1 MPITG
6 GDANIMYRVAV
17 HNINALQVM
26 YDVDGY
32 HGDTASSNN
41 PTTAQKILGVVI
53 SSTSAGGVA
62 PTVRQGEYDDPMN
75 SLTPGPL
82 FLGIGGVIQS
92 VPPTSGVL
100 VRIGFAS
107 SISKAIIDVQQ
118 TIVLA

>member
-6 GDANIMYRVAV
+6 GETSIIYRVAG
-17 HNINALQVM
+17 HNVSALHVM

-53 SSTSAGGVA
+53 SGTSVGGVA
-62 PTVRQGEYDDPMN
+62 PIVRQGEYDDPTN

-82 FLGIGGVIQS
+82 FLGVSGEFQS
-92 VPPTSGVL
+92 VPPASGVL
-100 VRIGFAS
+100 VHIGFAS
-107 SISKAIIDVQQ
+107 STSKAVIDVQEA
-118 TIVLA
+118 INL